1 MGGTRSGGCAG
12 DLHRGVVSPKPAWA
26 GRFGMNRVLGVTA
39 VSVDGAPAG
48 WLGSDGVRTFLL

>member
-1 MGGTRSGGCAG
+1 VAAAPVTCTAG
-12 DLHRGVVSPKPAWA
+12 WYLRNRPELAC
-26 GRFGMNRVLGVTA
+26 FGMNRVWGVTA